1 MNTYLIAEMAWKEIE
16 AAIAGGKDTVIV
28 PITAT
33 EQHGP
38 HLPLNTDEII
48 GEAVSVAIAAEL
60 GNALVAPAIR
70 PGCSDHH
77 LAFAGSLSISP
88 ALLENLIFS
97 YCDNLKRY
105 GFRTM
110 VLLPSHG
117 GNFDCVA
124 KTAAALQEKLATE
137 GVNVLALT
145 NRDWYVHSFAEPLY
159 AHGFSFDQ
167 VGVHAGAG
175 ETSLMMAL
183 RPDLVREE
191 CFVSG
196 FVGEIDIPKL
206 IAGGVKAVSENG
218 VLGDPMGSTAEMG
231 RGILDYI
238 VKKYAAQIREAII

>member
-1 MNTYLIAEMAWKEIE
+1 MNTYLIAEMTWKEIE
-16 AAIAGGKDTVIV
+16 AAIAGGKDTIIV
-28 PITAT
+28 PVAAI

-48 GEAVSVAIAAEL
+48 GEALSVAIAAEL
-60 GNALVAPAIR
+60 GNALVAPTIR

-77 LAFAGSLSISP
+77 LAFAGSLSVSQ
-88 ALLENLIFS
+88 ALLEKIIRA

-105 GFRTM
+105 GFKHI

-124 KTAAALQEKLATE
+124 STGASLSEKYRGE

-145 NRDWYVHSFAEPLY
+145 DRDWYVHSFAEPLY

-191 CFVSG
+191 YFAAG

-206 IAGGVKAVSENG
+206 IVGGVKAVSENG

-231 RGILDYI
+231 RKILDYI